1 MQDFTG
7 VPCIVDL
14 ATMREAVGDLG
25 GNPDKVNPLAPA
37 EMVIDHSVIAD
48 VFGRADAF
56 ERNVEIEYQRN
67 GERYQFLRWGQ
78 GAFDDFKVVP
88 PGTGIVHQVNIEYLA
103 SVVMER
109 DGVAYP
115 DTCVGTDSHT
125 TMVNGLG
132 VLGWGVGGIEAEA
145 AMLGQPVSMLI
156 PRVVG
161 FKLAG
166 EIQPGV
172 TATDVVLTVTEML
185 RKHGVVGKFVE
196 FYGKGVSEVP
206 LANRATLGNMSPE
219 FGSTAAIFPI
229 DEETIAYLKFTG
241 RSDDQLALVEAYA
254 KEQGMWHD
262 PKHEPKFSEYLELD
276 LSDVVP
282 SIAGP
287 KRPQDRIALTDAKST
302 FRKTIPSYVGDDPDK
317 QEYSKLDEELDE
329 TFPASDPGQVAN
341 GHADDRAPVQS
352 AAAHAKGPGEQ
363 SGRCEVRRTGRVR
376 ARSRRGGDRRHHV
389 VHQHLQPGGDAGC
402 RAAGPQRRRKGTGI

>member
-1 MQDFTG
+1 MTSKGSVNSFEARDTLKVGDNSYEIYRLDAVPETKKLPYSLKVLAENLLRNEDGANVTKDHINAIANWDPDAEPSIEIQYTPARVVMQDFTG

-14 ATMREAVGDLG
+14 ATMREAIADLG
-25 GNPDKVNPLAPA
+25 GDPEKVNPLAPA
-37 EMVIDHSVIAD
+37 DLVIDHSVIAD
-48 VFGRADAF
+48 LFGRADAF
-56 ERNVEIEYQRN
+56 ERNVEIEYERN

-103 SVVMER
+103 SVVMTR

-161 FKLAG
+161 FKLTG
-166 EIQPGV
+166 EIRAGV

-196 FYGKGVSEVP
+196 FYGAGVAEVP

-229 DEETIAYLKFTG
+229 DEETIDYLKFTG
-241 RSDDQLALVEAYA
+241 RSE
-254 KEQGMWHD
+254 EQTGAGR
-262 PKHEPKFSEYLELD
+262 SLRQR
-276 LSDVVP
+276 
-282 SIAGP
+282 AGP
-287 KRPQDRIALTDAKST
+287 VARPRARAEVLRVPRARPVHRGALDRRPQ
-302 FRKTIPSYVGDDPDK
+302 
-317 QEYSKLDEELDE
+317 
-329 TFPASDPGQVAN
+329 ASARP
-341 GHADDRAPVQS
+341 HS
-352 AAAHAKGPGEQ
+352 A
-363 SGRCEVRRTGRVR
+363 VRRQIHFPRTD
-376 ARSRRGGDRRHHV
+376 SELRR
-389 VHQHLQPGGDAGC
+389 
-402 RAAGPQRRRKGTGI
+402 